1 VPVTVVPATAL
12 VGKATLVLTLLRFGV
27 MLAVLLLSARVVSG
41 TVLPLATAV
50 TLAVLVPTKTLTG
63 TVTLPLA
70 GMLTTVVL
78 TTPLMVMVEVKLVA
92 TGVVLV

>member
-1 VPVTVVPATAL
+1 
-12 VGKATLVLTLLRFGV
+12 
-27 MLAVLLLSARVVSG
+27 VLLLSARVVSG